1 MTMTTPKKRTTKRS
15 YKAPAKAAIH
25 GLTQT
30 EQEKLLAQET
40 KARLAPHAAL
50 IQRLLLRIDNMGQ
63 LAETG
68 EERCRR
74 EWLAGGR
81 EHVQGDVPKWGRGA
95 NGTGTQGVSAGMA
108 HWAR

>member
-1 MTMTTPKKRTTKRS
+1 MKRKAKRTYRGV
-15 YKAPAKAAIH
+15 AA
-25 GLTQT
+25 GMTAT
-30 EQEKLLAQET
+30 DQEKLLAQET

-50 IQRLLLRIDNMGQ
+50 IKRLLLRIDTMGQ